1 MKAVQGNPNWNL
13 VIDTYVEPKD
23 FADLFSLL
31 VPCRPKGE
39 EKERTLLVWKEKE
52 FYKEE
57 NLIPFI
63 LYGMN
68 KAKELPQFHKDEI
81 PTLVRIVR
89 LCQEIGWYQE
99 AYTFMVNQRLDEFV
113 YTSREYETW
122 DSITQIV
129 ALNYLIIKYRVGE
142 LKSED
147 VAIWNRVKFNEKCI
161 EEYRELV
168 SHKEVL
174 EFTFFYL
181 CKQAKSLSKK
191 ELNDDMMN
199 LAIYC
204 NTYLGDLYTFDLLRK
219 YRKCTD
225 FLSYYGP
232 NHAVIACQRAV
243 ISQIS
248 DRLDPLKTTHV
259 DDYLYVMKEMMEHMT
274 IEIMNSYGHFIGKLL
289 SYIPFFEMIQVPQH
303 AYYCEELLHVCKG
316 IEYKEEILRNY
327 IFIQLHDCLP
337 SFFRV
342 FLKNKRYATIH
353 DILFYWCDDEQR
365 MSLEKKYNLSF
376 IYEKYA
382 CG

>member
-1 MKAVQGNPNWNL
+1 MRAVQNDPNWNL
-13 VIDTYVEPKD
+13 VTDTYVEPKN

-31 VPCRPKGE
+31 VPCHPKGE
-39 EKERTLLVWKEKE
+39 GKERTILVWKEKE

-57 NLIPFI
+57 NLAPFI

-68 KAKELPQFHKDEI
+68 KMKDLPQFHKDEI

-89 LCQEIGWYQE
+89 LCQEIGWYKE
-99 AYTFMVNQRLDEFV
+99 AYKFMINQRLDEFV
-113 YTSREYETW
+113 HTSMEYEAW
-122 DSITQIV
+122 DLLTQVV

-142 LKSED
+142 LKHED
-147 VAIWNRVKFNEKCI
+147 AEIWKRVKFNKKCI
-161 EEYRELV
+161 EECSELL

-174 EFTFFYL
+174 EFTFFYM
-181 CKQAKSLSKK
+181 CKQAKILSK
-191 ELNDDMMN
+191 EQLNYDMMN

-204 NTYLGDLYTFDLLRK
+204 NTYLSDLYTFDLLGK

-232 NHAVIACQRAV
+232 SQAVIACQKAV
-243 ISQIS
+243 ISQIA

-274 IEIMNSYGHFIGKLL
+274 IEIMNRHGHFIGKLL
-289 SYIPFFEMIQVPQH
+289 SYVPFFEMIQVPQH
-303 AYYCEELLHVCKG
+303 AYYCEELMYVCKG

-337 SFFRV
+337 SFFKL